1 MITERGLKHAPLS
14 ADFMA
19 MMEGA
24 EGKAAVS
31 GKHILRLLKQIK
43 PIFSQFLRESW
54 QAAQDADALIYHP
67 KAISGP
73 HSAEKRGI
81 ARFLAHPVPLFAAT
95 RAFPHPALPFANL
108 GPLLNRWSHAPN
120 KAADGPFGVLVKQ
133 WRTELGL
140 PATPTTTRPALQV
153 YGYSPHVIPTPADW
167 DDSVTATG
175 YWFLDHPAH
184 WQPDPELVQ
193 FLAHGPAPVYI
204 GFGSMA
210 STDAARTTAYVV
222 EAIRRTGVRAV
233 LASGVGGLVVETV
246 PEHVFV
252 LREAPHDWLF
262 PRMAAIVH
270 HGGAGTTA
278 AAFRAGKPQLVC
290 PFFGDQ
296 PFWGRRVAT
305 LGVGPQLIAQK
316 QLSADRLAAALSAL
330 TSDHT
335 MRTRAAELGARI
347 REEDGVARAVAV
359 INTHLTTWTAP
370 DNTVLAH
377 PG

>member
-204 GFGSMA
+204 GFGRSHLKNSGGTKSRYSLSGRSHRNSLR
-210 STDAARTTAYVV
+210 STHSEQSIAGNVAARQTVARFSNVSDSAEV
-222 EAIRRTGVRAV
+222 ADHPAC
-233 LASGVGGLVVETV
+233 LASCDCGDVA
-246 PEHVFV
+246 
-252 LREAPHDWLF
+252 RSSQS
-262 PRMAAIVH
+262 H
-270 HGGAGTTA
+270 HGPAQYRVDRYRRLYLQSDVRGALGQNT
-278 AAFRAGKPQLVC
+278 
-290 PFFGDQ
+290 
-296 PFWGRRVAT
+296 RRESVQQ
-305 LGVGPQLIAQK
+305 G
-316 QLSADRLAAALSAL
+316 
-330 TSDHT
+330 
-335 MRTRAAELGARI
+335 
-347 REEDGVARAVAV
+347 
-359 INTHLTTWTAP
+359 
-370 DNTVLAH
+370 
-377 PG
+377 